1 MRKHSTAAPAL
12 PTAALASSHSSVK
25 TARNNTKVEALPE
38 PEQMHDELRLLRQIV
53 EEARSFRRPD
63 QRERQDSQQQPAL
76 PTAKPQAD
84 IKPLTAKSEDEL
96 VLLRKIIKRSKR
108 FSQTVSENRAA
119 SSPMT
124 FRQIHERAGRPG
136 LQPSSISTASPV
148 FRDTSPDLTRYE
160 QRGGYSHSVAVAPMP
175 LFVLHCVDELQIR

>member
-84 IKPLTAKSEDEL
+84 IKPPKTKNEEEL
-96 VLLRKIIKRSKR
+96 MLLRKII
-108 FSQTVSENRAA
+108 SEAK
-119 SSPMT
+119 
-124 FRQIHERAGRPG
+124 
-136 LQPSSISTASPV
+136 V
-148 FRDTSPDLTRYE
+148 FRRPSAKTGARSGCKGAAGVANGDS
-160 QRGGYSHSVAVAPMP
+160 GGDVRLYDS
-175 LFVLHCVDELQIR
+175 D

>member
-25 TARNNTKVEALPE
+25 TARNNNTKAEALPE

-84 IKPLTAKSEDEL
+84 IKPLTAKSEDERG
-96 VLLRKIIKRSKR
+96 LLRK
-108 FSQTVSENRAA
+108 
-119 SSPMT
+119 
-124 FRQIHERAGRPG
+124 
-136 LQPSSISTASPV
+136 SISEAKV
-148 FRDTSPDLTRYE
+148 FRRPSAET
-160 QRGGYSHSVAVAPMP
+160 GAP
-175 LFVLHCVDELQIR
+175 

>member
-1 MRKHSTAAPAL
+1 
-12 PTAALASSHSSVK
+12 
-25 TARNNTKVEALPE
+25 
-38 PEQMHDELRLLRQIV
+38 MHDELRLLRQIV

-124 FRQIHERAGRPG
+124 FKQIHERAGRPV
-136 LQPSSISTASPV
+136 LNLVPSEPLHPV
-148 FRDTSPDLTRYE
+148 VVTL
-160 QRGGYSHSVAVAPMP
+160 APT
-175 LFVLHCVDELQIR
+175 

>member
-63 QRERQDSQQQPAL
+63 QRERQDSQQHPAL
-76 PTAKPQAD
+76 PAAKPQAD
-84 IKPLTAKSEDEL
+84 TKPPKTKNEEEL
-96 VLLRKIIKRSKR
+96 MLLRKIINEAK
-108 FSQTVSENRAA
+108 
-119 SSPMT
+119 
-124 FRQIHERAGRPG
+124 
-136 LQPSSISTASPV
+136 V
-148 FRDTSPDLTRYE
+148 FRRPSAKHLCFVDDLS
-160 QRGGYSHSVAVAPMP
+160 Q
-175 LFVLHCVDELQIR
+175 

>member
-25 TARNNTKVEALPE
+25 TARNNNTKVEALPE
-38 PEQMHDELRLLRQIV
+38 PDQMHDKLRRLRQIV

-84 IKPLTAKSEDEL
+84 IKPPKTKNEEEL
-96 VLLRKIIKRSKR
+96 MLLRKIINEAKVFCRPPSKTG
-108 FSQTVSENRAA
+108 Q
-119 SSPMT
+119 
-124 FRQIHERAGRPG
+124 
-136 LQPSSISTASPV
+136 
-148 FRDTSPDLTRYE
+148 
-160 QRGGYSHSVAVAPMP
+160 
-175 LFVLHCVDELQIR
+175 

>member
-63 QRERQDSQQQPAL
+63 QRERQDSQQQPA
-76 PTAKPQAD
+76 PPAAKTQAD
-84 IKPLTAKSEDEL
+84 TKSLKTKSEEKL
-96 VLLRKIIKRSKR
+96 VLLRKIINEAK
-108 FSQTVSENRAA
+108 
-119 SSPMT
+119 
-124 FRQIHERAGRPG
+124 
-136 LQPSSISTASPV
+136 V
-148 FRDTSPDLTRYE
+148 FRRPSAETGATWGRKGVAGVQNGDQHGS
-160 QRGGYSHSVAVAPMP
+160 RGAV
-175 LFVLHCVDELQIR
+175 

>member
-84 IKPLTAKSEDEL
+84 IKPLTAKSEDERG
-96 VLLRKIIKRSKR
+96 LLRKII
-108 FSQTVSENRAA
+108 SEAK
-119 SSPMT
+119 
-124 FRQIHERAGRPG
+124 
-136 LQPSSISTASPV
+136 V
-148 FRDTSPDLTRYE
+148 FRRPSAETGATWGRKGVAGVANGD
-160 QRGGYSHSVAVAPMP
+160 GGGDVRLYDSA
-175 LFVLHCVDELQIR
+175 